1 MFEQTHWPIIVVALL
16 TGLGVL
22 GFCWRTLGR
31 RNRSG
36 SNRALLALAL
46 DNMTQGIVM
55 FDSAERLVVCN
66 RRFIDMYGL
75 SEDKVKLGCTLED
88 VIRSR
93 KETGSLEADP
103 QTYRAEILSALAL
116 GREMSRVVETQDGR
130 AISVV
135 NRPVPGH
142 PFWLSIHDDVTGRV
156 MAERQSSFLLEHD
169 RRRVLIEEAIGS
181 FRESVEAVLQ
191 TVNESAGTMKT
202 SAAALS
208 ASADQTSRR
217 AAGAV
222 DATHEAS
229 ANVTAAAS
237 AADELMASIAEVGR
251 QIGEAAELTAVAVK
265 ESDATNDQINLLTEA
280 VQEIGDVV
288 RMIRQI
294 AGQTNLLALNATIE
308 AARAGESGRGFA
320 VVASE
325 VKSLAVQTAKAT
337 EQIALQIAAVQS
349 STSGAVEAIRRNTER
364 MQEIDQRTVAVT
376 SSLTQQNSATGEI
389 SRSVSGAANEAKA
402 IVEVLHDVTKAA
414 NDTRNTVESVLSASQ
429 AVDSAA
435 AALRERYDGFL
446 RAIAI
451 RE

>member
-1 MFEQTHWPIIVVALL
+1 
-16 TGLGVL
+16 
-22 GFCWRTLGR
+22 
-31 RNRSG
+31 
-36 SNRALLALAL
+36 LAL
-46 DNMTQGIVM
+46 DHMTQGVLM

-66 RRFIDMYGL
+66 HRFFEMYGL
-75 SEDKVKLGCTLED
+75 SHDIVKPGCTLDD
-88 VIRSR
+88 VIRARAAS
-93 KETGSLEADP
+93 GNLDADP

-116 GREMSRVVETQDGR
+116 GRDMTRIVETRDGR
-130 AISVV
+130 SISVV

-142 PFWLSIHDDVTGRV
+142 RFWLSIHDDITGHV
-156 MAERQSSFLLEHD
+156 LAQRQSSFLLEHD
-169 RRRVLIEEAIGS
+169 RRRIIIEEAIGS

-191 TVNESAGTMKT
+191 TVNESAGTMNT

-251 QIGEAAELTAVAVK
+251 QIGEAAQLTAVAVK
-265 ESDATNDQINLLTEA
+265 ESDATNDQINRLTEA

-337 EQIALQIAAVQS
+337 EQIAHQIAAVQS
-349 STSGAVEAIRRNTER
+349 STTGAVEAIRRNTER

-376 SSLTQQNSATGEI
+376 GSLTQQNSATGEI
-389 SRSVSGAANEAKA
+389 SRSVSGAAGEAKA
-402 IVEVLHDVTKAA
+402 IVEVLHEVTKAA
-414 NDTRNTVESVLSASQ
+414 NDTRDTVQSVLSASQ
-429 AVDSAA
+429 AVDAAA

-446 RAIAI
+446 RAVAI